1 MTKFYLNE
9 ANAKAVAAMCKLA
22 SKDKNRTTLQLVHF
36 VEEYGT
42 CTAYVTDSYCAMR
55 YQFESNGEGNG
66 AISVDARK
74 LAETVKRGAFFIEDK
89 DQSDGRKLINFTNLL
104 DHSQTFL
111 EGFDTSFASSIA
123 RVIDDTKVEPGQQK
137 ISVARLVETLNVF
150 KSIDRKAAPRVST
163 NGAKPLTV
171 EWEEEG
177 AYKAKAI
184 IMPVKTVNN

>member
-22 SKDKNRTTLQLVHF
+22 SKDKNRPTLQLVHF
-36 VEEYGT
+36 VEEHGT
-42 CTAYVTDSYCAMR
+42 CTAYVTDSYRAMR
-55 YQFESNGEGNG
+55 YQFKSNGEGNG
-66 AISVDARK
+66 TISVDARK
-74 LAETVKRGAFFIEDK
+74 LSETIKRGAFAIEDQ
-89 DQSDGRKLINFTNLL
+89 DQGDGRKLINFTDLL

-111 EGFDTSFASSIA
+111 EGFETSLVNSIA
-123 RVIDDTKVEPGQQK
+123 DVIDDAEVKPGQQR
-137 ISVARLVETLNVF
+137 INAARLVETLNVF
-150 KSIDRKAAPRVST
+150 KAIDRQAAPRVST

-177 AYKAKAI
+177 TYKAKAI